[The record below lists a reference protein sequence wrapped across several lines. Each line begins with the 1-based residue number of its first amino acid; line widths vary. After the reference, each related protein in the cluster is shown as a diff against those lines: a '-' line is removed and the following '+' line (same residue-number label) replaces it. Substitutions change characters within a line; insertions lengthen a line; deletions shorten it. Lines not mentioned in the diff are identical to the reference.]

1 LDNTTQGHYQASA
14 GRTGRAITESEQA
27 EEIAARVLAM
37 IADPELDLYNRALFY
52 YLFHNYNNNLDSAS
66 TRRHN
71 QKLLKK
77 AMAGLPPDVV
87 GEQE

>member
-1 LDNTTQGHYQASA
+1 
-14 GRTGRAITESEQA
+14 
-27 EEIAARVLAM
+27 
-37 IADPELDLYNRALFY
+37 
-52 YLFHNYNNNLDSAS
+52 LDSAS